1 MQKFGIPAIVIFP
14 HASRSVS
21 ELAPSSSRSALPTCQ
36 SRGTSMQP
44 RVQQPWSAVAQT
56 QAPRRSHP
64 HVASLT
70 GWQAS
75 AAGILVMLHLM
86 HGDPAQERL
95 AQQALLTPMSAAS
108 AWTELPDSPS
118 RYASQS
124 VWCALK
130 GLMFSSHAALTRSQY
145 LHPSARCP
153 NQEQLAMQGCR
164 HALCTACAAEICSG
178 QSPSAPA
185 CPSAGAQ

>member
-1 MQKFGIPAIVIFP
+1 MPPGRCLSWRQLPAGQRCQPVRVEAQACSP
-14 HASRSVS
+14 
-21 ELAPSSSRSALPTCQ
+21 ECSSP
-36 SRGTSMQP
+36 GP
-44 RVQQPWSAVAQT
+44 AVAQT

-145 LHPSARCP
+145 LHPSARSP

-185 CPSAGAQ
+185 CPFCRSTMSSFLVHAGN